1 AQISGID
8 IMDLDD
14 AALELMRNGIYAEAG
29 MGCTG
34 PIILVNDANKEKAI
48 VILGENEYIAVEKT
62 SC

>member
-1 AQISGID
+1 
-8 IMDLDD
+8 MDLDD